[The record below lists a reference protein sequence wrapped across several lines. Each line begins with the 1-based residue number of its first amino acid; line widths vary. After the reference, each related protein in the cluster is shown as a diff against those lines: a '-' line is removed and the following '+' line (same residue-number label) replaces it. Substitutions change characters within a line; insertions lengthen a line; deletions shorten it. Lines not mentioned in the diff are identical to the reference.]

1 MGALASVY
9 TDNLHQNF
17 KTLYATWPPNDPI
30 HLGDYGILQGNVF
43 VRLANVAN
51 TLGISFQERK
61 DSTRSGNYEY
71 ASANSTD
78 IEFHAAAG
86 ASAEG
91 VPVKAGLDI
100 TFSSE
105 NAVFFNAAGC
115 TPVSIEDQISFGNRI
130 MVLYQSGRWEK
141 KFVVVTGLLLSQSA
155 TIIVSG
161 SNNAAISLEASAAAV
176 AAIDLADTS
185 LKLGVRRAKN
195 VAFKVVTESGLA
207 PLVSLSKVQGSFF
220 DDDHFAPQAALLA
233 SPAEQSKPPEPR
245 LIQHANGDVD
255 LFRVIG

>member
-30 HLGDYGILQGNVF
+30 RLGDYGVLQGNVF
-43 VRLANVAN
+43 VRLANITG
-51 TLGISFQERK
+51 TLGVPFVERK
-61 DSTRSGNYEY
+61 DTTRWANYEY

-78 IEFHAAAG
+78 IEFHAAGAAAG
-86 ASAEG
+86 G

-115 TPVSIEDQISFGNRI
+115 TPVSIEDQITFGNRI
-130 MVLYQSGRWEK
+130 MDLYQSGRWEK

-176 AAIDLADTS
+176 AAIDLADVS

-207 PLVSLSKVQGSFF
+207 PLVSLSKVQGSLFE
-220 DDDHFAPQAALLA
+220 DDHFAPQAALLA
-233 SPAEQSKPPEPR
+233 SPVEQSKPPEPR
-245 LIQHANGDVD
+245 LIQRANGDVE